1 MREGKKENSDPI
13 FYPEIKATK
22 KALCCCLCRRG
33 HGSLI
38 STLVRRFGDGVGFR
52 PRNSQ
57 CQQQRGAAERV
68 NGASIWRERASG
80 SYERTNENF
89 IEYRGKRAS
98 DSFPFCEIGAR
109 TLTFFPPSHTHTS
122 PPSTRI
128 FYLLSC
134 LSPCLAPRSLS
145 LPPFPTSPTLGL
157 EKWLPPPPSHTTP
170 TEELD

>member
-22 KALCCCLCRRG
+22 KALCCCLCRRCLCRRG

-89 IEYRGKRAS
+89 IEYRGKRQAS
-98 DSFPFCEIGAR
+98 KRLLSFLRNRSEDVDLFSPSLTHTLA
-109 TLTFFPPSHTHTS
+109 LTFF
-122 PPSTRI
+122 I
-128 FYLLSC
+128 
-134 LSPCLAPRSLS
+134 CLAAFLPALPLDRSPS
-145 LPPFPTSPTLGL
+145 LPSR
-157 EKWLPPPPSHTTP
+157 LPP
-170 TEELD
+170 L

>member
-22 KALCCCLCRRG
+22 KALCCCLCRRCLCRRG

-109 TLTFFPPSHTHTS
+109 TLTFFPLHSHTPALTFF
-122 PPSTRI
+122 I
-128 FYLLSC
+128 
-134 LSPCLAPRSLS
+134 CLAAFLPALPLDRSPS
-145 LPPFPTSPTLGL
+145 LPSR
-157 EKWLPPPPSHTTP
+157 LPP
-170 TEELD
+170 L